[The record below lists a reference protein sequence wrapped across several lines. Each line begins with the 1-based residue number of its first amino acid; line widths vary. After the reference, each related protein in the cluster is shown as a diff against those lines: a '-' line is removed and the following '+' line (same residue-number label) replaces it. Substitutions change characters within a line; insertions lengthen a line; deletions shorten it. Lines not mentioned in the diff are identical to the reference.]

1 MRTSAALISLA
12 TFATAHPHPGYPELD
27 DFKDFEMSTAMP
39 YVPITETT
47 VLRFSSKLLSLRD
60 IDIIAV
66 NSPVVLKTA
75 GAPHDHEDDHEDDH
89 DDQDEDDHNDDFDA
103 RGANVRGEER
113 FKNYGCYCTPTMES
127 MKSDFWVGTG
137 EPVDQLD
144 ATCMALFKSY
154 QCLKRDYDGCTPDSE
169 YEWQTDT
176 KGRATCENPVG
187 TCAGD
192 LCRLDLDFANEIFQN
207 RDTWK
212 ARFHKQ
218 NGFDR
223 EKTCGVQQLINTP
236 AKSSSDDD
244 RSNKI
249 QGVFKISENKVD
261 PVQCCGEGLQRHPYH
276 SGRLECCADGATR
289 LMGTC

>member
-1 MRTSAALISLA
+1 MKTSAAVISLA
-12 TFATAHPHPGYPELD
+12 TFAVAHPHPGYPELEEL
-27 DFKDFEMSTAMP
+27 KDFEMSTAMP

-60 IDIIAV
+60 IDIITV
-66 NSPVVLKTA
+66 NSPVLLKTA
-75 GAPHDHEDDHEDDH
+75 GAHRDHEDDH
-89 DDQDEDDHNDDFDA
+89 DDYDEHENEDGLDA
-103 RGANVRGEER
+103 RAANVRGEDR
-113 FKNYGCYCTPTMES
+113 FKNYGCYCTPSMES

-137 EPVDQLD
+137 EPVDQID

-154 QCLKRDYDGCTPDSE
+154 QCLKHDYDRCTPDSE

-223 EKTCGVQQLINTP
+223 EETCGVLQLINAP
-236 AKSSSDDD
+236 SKSSSDDN
-244 RSNKI
+244 RSKKI
-249 QGVFKISENKVD
+249 QGVFKNSENKVD

-289 LMGTC
+289 LTGTC